1 MPRLSHTVTGVPQSG
16 IREIMNLAAGRQ
28 GVVRLEVGEPLFAT
42 PPHIVEAAV
51 QALRDGFT
59 RYTPN
64 AGLPSVREAICAR
77 MERDYGVKIGPE
89 RVCVTVGG
97 VGGISSALRAAVDA
111 GDEVLIPDPGWPNYY
126 MMAVVAGAV
135 PRRYPL
141 RPQNGYLPDLDELRS
156 MVGPRTRV
164 LLVNSPSNPLGTVFP
179 PALVEALVEFAYAHD
194 LILISDEVYDRIVYE
209 GTHRTACAYDPD
221 GRVVSVFSASKT
233 YAMTGWRVGYAI
245 AGEDMVRQMAKLQEA
260 YVSCA
265 PAPAQKALEAALTG
279 PQDCVD
285 AMCRT
290 YRENRDLTCQLLAER
305 GIVHRR
311 PQGAFYVWIRVG
323 CRDSTEFARRLLAE
337 YGVALAPGSTF
348 GPSGEGYVRVSL
360 VSPADA
366 IREGVARLA
375 DAIAR
380 AAEDGTGAAGR
391 GAHAADRPGGCE
403 A

>member
-1 MPRLSHTVTGVPQSG
+1 
-16 IREIMNLAAGRQ
+16 MNLAAGRR
-28 GVVRLEVGEPLFAT
+28 GVVRLEVGEPLFST

-51 QALRDGFT
+51 RAVRDGLT

-64 AGLPSVREAICAR
+64 AGLPSVREAVCAR
-77 MERDYGVKIGPE
+77 MHRDYGLEIAPE

-141 RPQNGYLPDLDELRS
+141 RPENGYLPDLDELRS

-164 LLVNSPSNPLGTVFP
+164 LVVNSPSNPLGTVFP
-179 PALVEALVEFAYAHD
+179 PALVEALVDFVSTHD
-194 LILISDEVYDRIVYE
+194 LILISDEVYDRIIYE

-221 GRVVSVFSASKT
+221 GRVVAVFSASKT

-245 AGEDMVRQMAKLQEA
+245 AGEEMVRQMAKLQEA

-265 PAPAQKALEAALTG
+265 PAPSQKALEAALTG
-279 PQDCVD
+279 PQDGVE

-290 YRENRDLTCQLLAER
+290 YRENRDLTCRLLAER
-305 GIVHRR
+305 GIPHRR
-311 PQGAFYVWIRVG
+311 PEGAFYVWIEAG
-323 CRDSTEFARRLLAE
+323 CRNSTEFAHRLLTE
-337 YGVALAPGSTF
+337 RGVALAPGSTF
-348 GPSGEGYVRVSL
+348 GPRGEGYVRVSL
-360 VSPADA
+360 VSAAEA
-366 IREGVARLA
+366 IREGVAALA
-375 DAIAR
+375 AAIA
-380 AAEDGTGAAGR
+380 GAAVPGR
-391 GAHAADRPGGCE
+391 GRPDGCPGRCG